1 MTKLPRPEQS
11 TESSGTTGS
20 PATSAASLELV
31 LGGSVRA
38 TANVNI
44 ALIKYWGKAE
54 RSGPWGKNLAAVPS
68 LSLTLA
74 DLRTETSVRFAPD
87 ARVDS
92 CTLDGTPIDAAG
104 LARVVEVLD
113 RVREVSDV
121 RSRFEVTSV
130 NHVPTAAG
138 LASSASS
145 MAALAAAACRCAGV
159 SEVAT
164 IGAIARIGSG
174 SACRSLDAGWVAWD
188 GEVARQVAG
197 PGHWDLE
204 VVVGVISAER
214 KALSSRQ
221 AMNRTAATS
230 PFYAGWVRQAASTFD
245 AGMKALAERDF
256 DALGRAMELSTWR
269 MHACAAGADPAIR
282 YLKPATYAAIDAVE
296 TLRRNGVQC
305 AYTMD
310 AGPNV
315 KVFCPTEFADSVERR
330 LTAVPGVTHTIRTR
344 PGDAVRV
351 VVDQE
356 ERP

>member
-1 MTKLPRPEQS
+1 MAEPNRD
-11 TESSGTTGS
+11 SGDPG
-20 PATSAASLELV
+20 LV
-31 LGGSVRA
+31 IHGTVRA

-54 RSGPWGKNLAAVPS
+54 RGGSWGKNLAAVPS

-74 DLRTETSVRFAPD
+74 GLRTETTVRFAPD

-92 CTLDGTPIDAAG
+92 CTLDGSPLDPNG

-121 RSRFEVTSV
+121 RSRFEVVSV

-145 MAALAAAACRCAGV
+145 MAALSAAACRCAGIV
-159 SEVAT
+159 DPTTV
-164 IGAIARIGSG
+164 GRIARIGSG

-188 GEVARQVAG
+188 GEVARQVAAAD
-197 PGHWDLE
+197 HWDLE
-204 VVVGVISAER
+204 VIVGVISAER

-230 PFYAGWVRQAASTFD
+230 PFYSGWVRQAAETFD
-245 AGMKALAERDF
+245 AGIRALADRDF

-282 YLKPATYAAIDAVE
+282 YLKPATYAAIDAIE
-296 TLRRNGVQC
+296 TLRHSGVQC

-315 KVFCPTEFADSVERR
+315 KVFCPANFADSVERR

-351 VVDQE
+351 IVDEE